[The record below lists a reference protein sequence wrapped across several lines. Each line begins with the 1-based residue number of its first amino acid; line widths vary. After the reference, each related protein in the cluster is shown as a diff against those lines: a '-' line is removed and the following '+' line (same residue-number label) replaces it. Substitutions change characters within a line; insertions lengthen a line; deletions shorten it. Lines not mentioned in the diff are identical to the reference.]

1 MSLPPHQA
9 TFTHSKRNKQKN
21 KREFREMLVVES
33 GYRSSDSRQDQAVLH
48 PRRRLSARSARTDV
62 GISVAVLPCSGAQC
76 ISWAP
81 ARTSRDMVTPSRGA
95 LLLRA
100 CRRKEPFLPVAGY
113 NRPLPRMFPLKKG
126 RGRGG
131 SNPPLF
137 HLFSLAFSHG
147 DARAS
152 QDDEKKKKKRQK
164 QKTTKRC
171 DVALGIRRD
180 ECEKANLGFGER
192 PFCLGGG
199 LN

>member
-1 MSLPPHQA
+1 MKCTENRLLPPSFKTILGYVGSASAVLRRDMKSERGTRMSLPPHQA

-21 KREFREMLVVES
+21 RREFREMLVVES

-62 GISVAVLPCSGAQC
+62 GISVAALPCSGAQC

-95 LLLRA
+95 LLHRA

-126 RGRGG
+126 RGGG
-131 SNPPLF
+131 VTRHYFTS
-137 HLFSLAFSHG
+137 S
-147 DARAS
+147 
-152 QDDEKKKKKRQK
+152 
-164 QKTTKRC
+164 
-171 DVALGIRRD
+171 V
-180 ECEKANLGFGER
+180 
-192 PFCLGGG
+192 
-199 LN
+199 